1 MGRPSCR
8 PERLFCK
15 YDMALA
21 GCLGYDGDA
30 PVPRFG
36 PRGGDGMV
44 NALCLDCREGEHS
57 DDCPLSKAIEAV
69 RSLPTA

>member
-1 MGRPSCR
+1 MFDAKKK
-8 PERLFCK
+8 ER
-15 YDMALA
+15 ALEA
-21 GCLGYDGDA
+21 
-30 PVPRFG
+30 
-36 PRGGDGMV
+36 V